1 MVSATLLHVGLHKTA
16 STSLQATCGL
26 NRDLLESN
34 GYHYPALFNSHGG
47 VKTENHS
54 IALFNIFSSSRLS
67 YHQNAGKS
75 RSLIESDV
83 SVYRRLLL
91 LALLKKNTLIL
102 SGEDVSDLS
111 VNEQEELATYI
122 GAFSG
127 TLKTFA
133 VVRSPYSLHCSA
145 FSGMVNNGRDL
156 KPGDFL
162 SQLEKIKKL
171 RASFRRRGN
180 LSAIEFIPFSV
191 AAATSQGAI
200 QFILES
206 MGMNAID
213 GLKFVVA
220 NEGFSNEQTRMQM
233 AINSM
238 SPRLIGRKVNK
249 DWKCAPKVSGPKFLL
264 SKRELSLIM
273 PQLLD
278 ENKWFEEHLGKEFCD
293 NSFPTCD

>member
-16 STSLQATCGL
+16 STSLQATCGF

-34 GYHYPALFNSHGG
+34 GYNYPALFDSHGG

-111 VNEQEELATYI
+111 VNEQEELAAYI

-191 AAATSQGAI
+191 AAATSQGAV

-249 DWKCAPKVSGPKFLL
+249 DWKRAPKVSGPKFLL

-278 ENKWFEEHLGKEFCD
+278 ENKWFEENLGKECCD